1 MERPDQV
8 GGNKQPEHRI
18 PGYGGYV
25 PGVKS
30 ENLYGK
36 TYGKTSFSSAAND
49 FNRGIDLPVNAKFA
63 TTTAETMLDH
73 AQGNHKTTAQ
83 IVGVHREE
91 DCYTKP
97 IDPTDI
103 RKFWGCD
110 MDDGDGIVE
119 QKQFEANSKAFY
131 QTEMNTPERENAGQS
146 EQAAMA
152 QFFGTDEAQRG
163 QKINNPIPGY
173 NGHSRRIGA
182 DNLFGMTYAEARNA
196 AVSSQG
202 NID

>member
-1 MERPDQV
+1 LCYV
-8 GGNKQPEHRI
+8 SLKYC
-18 PGYGGYV
+18 YGGYV

-91 DCYTKP
+91 DCYTKVSNK
-97 IDPTDI
+97 I
-103 RKFWGCD
+103 
-110 MDDGDGIVE
+110 
-119 QKQFEANSKAFY
+119 
-131 QTEMNTPERENAGQS
+131 TELLKS
-146 EQAAMA
+146 ETAI
-152 QFFGTDEAQRG
+152 
-163 QKINNPIPGY
+163 KIFKHDFIN
-173 NGHSRRIGA
+173 
-182 DNLFGMTYAEARNA
+182 
-196 AVSSQG
+196 V
-202 NID
+202 